1 MTPILNP
8 VSNNRLP
15 VQGHPVIKEAN
26 MLIVL
31 IKISLAIIYITVV
44 GGLIWTFFW
53 FNSSSDEEKERKR
66 VMINRR
72 RKYSPII

>member
-1 MTPILNP
+1 
-8 VSNNRLP
+8 
-15 VQGHPVIKEAN
+15 